1 MHWIETLR
9 RWLKVNTWR
18 YESQLLDYHLFLPLI
33 ARLPLSWA
41 YRLSDWRG
49 AFNARHSRD
58 WTELA
63 LGFPYIGERCAAT
76 FRYMRPQASD
86 EEIRSLVTQRYQM
99 VARYELD
106 GALATANRVAQFQID
121 LTPVKAALAQ
131 RTPGRGLVMLISHHD
146 SVFVGMLALA
156 RCGVPVHLMTSDIV
170 FDPRVHPAYRGF
182 MRTWYA
188 SYEKHMNGVF
198 RPTSSEGRKTF
209 YDALAQGAL
218 VVVAS
223 ETPASRSP
231 DKGTWVSWLGKRR
244 KMADSA
250 VRMAIETGSEMM
262 AMQIR
267 HVAPGRFVWSASALV
282 DPQRT
287 MHLPPAQAREKA
299 FAPLFAFL
307 EPGVIAEPGLW
318 WAAHLLGEFENEDE
332 SGD

>member
-1 MHWIETLR
+1 MRLIEMLR
-9 RWLKVNTWR
+9 RWLKANTWR
-18 YESQLLDYHLFLPLI
+18 YESQVLDYDLFLPLI
-33 ARLPLSWA
+33 ARLPLPWA

-63 LGFPYIGERCAAT
+63 LGFPYIGERCAAA

-86 EEIRSLVTQRYQM
+86 EEIRRLVTQRYQM

-121 LTPVKAALAQ
+121 LTPVKEALAQ
-131 RTPGRGLVMLISHHD
+131 RTPGRGMVMLISHHD

-156 RCGVPVHLMTSDIV
+156 RCGVPVYLMTSDIV
-170 FDPRVHPAYRGF
+170 FDPRVHPSYRRF

-198 RPTSSEGRKTF
+198 RPTSSEGRRTF
-209 YDALAQGAL
+209 FGALAKGAL

-223 ETPASRSP
+223 ETPAARSP
-231 DKGTWVSWLGKRR
+231 DKGTWVYWLGKRR
-244 KMADSA
+244 KIADSA

-267 HVAPGRFVWSASALV
+267 HVAPGQFVWSASAMV
-282 DPQRT
+282 DTQAFT
-287 MHLPPAQAREKA
+287 HLPPALAREKV
-299 FAPLFAFL
+299 FAPLLAFL
-307 EPGVIAEPGLW
+307 EQGVIAEPGLW
-318 WAAHLLGEFENEDE
+318 WASHLLGEFENEDE
-332 SGD
+332 SDD